1 MIFSLNLTHEITY
14 KEEEINFSTIDDM
27 AIGSETCFC
36 YHFYFED
43 VFLKTDLIWSG
54 TRKPL
59 TKKEKEIIESG
70 FPPIPRDDEHL
81 FIPVG
86 KYSLLQTIPF
96 DDKSKLIRSILP
108 FTSKKQEGKL
118 YVRFVKEN
126 VLECV
131 MQLFFPE

>member
-1 MIFSLNLTHEITY
+1 MIFTLNLSHEITY
-14 KEEEINFSTIDDM
+14 KEETIDFSTIDNMDV
-27 AIGSETCFC
+27 GSETCFC
-36 YHFYFED
+36 YHYYFDD

-59 TKKEKEIIESG
+59 TKKEKDIIESG
-70 FPPIPRDDEHL
+70 FPPLPRDDENL

-86 KYSLLQTIPF
+86 RYSLLQTIPVS
-96 DDKSKLIRSILP
+96 DKAMLTKSILP
-108 FTSKKQEGKL
+108 FKTKKQEGKV
-118 YVRFVKEN
+118 YVRFVKGN